1 MRFGSFPPVSIGSAA
16 VLGACLASFPC
27 LGAPMKPLPTDM
39 PLQCLIR
46 AEDTGSALRLQAI
59 ARAHSPVSGQYR
71 LSILKQ
77 SSSGTSQNMQ
87 SGNFS
92 IGSGQ
97 DSVLTTVLLEQAAI
111 GHYEAS
117 LSLESNRGS
126 VSCISP

>member
-1 MRFGSFPPVSIGSAA
+1 MN
-16 VLGACLASFPC
+16 
-27 LGAPMKPLPTDM
+27 PLPPTET

-46 AEDTGSALRLQAI
+46 AEDTGSVLRLQAI

-97 DSVLTTVLLEQAAI
+97 ESVLTTVLLEQAAI
-111 GHYEAS
+111 GHYKAS